1 MAGPHDCEH
10 EDPPIGDYVVRKKLY
25 IYDWT
30 GEKLGKAAKELD
42 YFIQMHN
49 DFLPIMETGK
59 ECFPRDDIKKWLHK
73 LMVIE
78 YSTPTATEENVMQH
92 RYFNTIRFG
101 DSHCDETF
109 AGLHLGE
116 NFIEFQA
123 KNTINDEWEYIDG
136 LYDSSML
143 WMFVE
148 DAQSCN
154 WNHQND
160 STIQQIQGIVLYLIY
175 RAEHNVSMV

>member
-1 MAGPHDCEH
+1 MATAAPQILND
-10 EDPPIGDYVVRKKLY
+10 PIGDYVVRKKFY

-30 GEKLGKAAKELD
+30 GEKLGSVTEELD

-49 DFLPIMETGK
+49 DFLPVMETGK
-59 ECFPRDDIKKWLHK
+59 GLFPRDDIKKWLHK

-78 YSTPTATEENVMQH
+78 YSTPKATDENVMEH
-92 RYFNTIRFG
+92 RAFNTNRFG

-123 KNTINDEWEYIDG
+123 QNIVTENWEYVNG
-136 LYDSSML
+136 LSDSSML
-143 WMFVE
+143 WMFGE
-148 DAQSCN
+148 DAQSCD
-154 WNHQND
+154 WK
-160 STIQQIQGIVLYLIY
+160 STFHRMIPSPDTKDTRYSIIFDLQG
-175 RAEHNVSMV
+175 RT